1 MYAVDTKQPDI
12 VFCPENIQD
21 TIEAGTTTKS
31 IFWLDPVV
39 SDLSGLV
46 SLASQSHF
54 SGNSFLAG
62 KTGIKYIFQDAAGNQ
77 AVCQFNVSLT
87 LGKW

>member
-1 MYAVDTKQPDI
+1 MDTTQPDI
-12 VFCPENIQD
+12 VFCPENIED
-21 TIEAGTTTKS
+21 TIEVGTATKR
-31 IFWLDPVV
+31 IFWLDPDV
-39 SDLSGLV
+39 SDLSGFV

-62 KTGIKYIFQDAAGNQ
+62 KTGIKYIFQDVAGNQ
-77 AVCQFNVSLT
+77 AVCQFYVSLT